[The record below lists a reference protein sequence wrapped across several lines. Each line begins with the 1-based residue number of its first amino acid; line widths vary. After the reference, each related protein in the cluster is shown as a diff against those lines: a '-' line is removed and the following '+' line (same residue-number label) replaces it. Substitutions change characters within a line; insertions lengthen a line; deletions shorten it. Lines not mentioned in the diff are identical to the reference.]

1 MSSLTRR
8 DFIQLAAAVGVASA
22 VDPFET
28 LAAVKPEKFLEF
40 DPLGNLTILF
50 VTDPHGHL
58 KPHYY
63 REPSMN
69 IGAPGMRKTP
79 GHLTGDDFLKFY
91 GVRPGGVEAYF
102 GSNSGFDELSR
113 KYGKMGGFAH
123 IATLVKQTR
132 RDRGADRVL
141 LLDGGDTWQGT
152 AVAMWTEGK
161 GIVEAQNLLG
171 VDAMTPHWEFTYG
184 REIVDKRVSEL
195 KADFLAQ
202 NIRDADWGEVVYPAY
217 KIYDRGGLRV
227 GVIGQSFPYVPIA
240 HPADLSAGLTFGIQP
255 ERMQGYVN
263 ELRGEKKADV
273 VVVLS
278 HDGLEVDKKLASK
291 VSGIDFLIA
300 AHTHDAVYAPIVVNS
315 TVIVQAG
322 THGKF
327 LGRIDADIRGG
338 KVVNYRYK
346 LIPVLSSAIPSD
358 AEMQSHI
365 DKIYAP
371 YKSKLEE
378 KLGVTETT
386 LYRRDTFYG
395 TFDHVIMEAIRAK
408 YDPEIVFS
416 PAYRWGA
423 TVPSGA
429 VITLDDVF
437 NMTAVTYPNV
447 YTFDMKGE
455 QLKLILEDV
464 CDNVFNPDP
473 FFQQGGDMSRLLGV
487 TYDCHIN
494 GAAFDRLHNIM
505 VNGKPLDPNRKY
517 KISAWGG
524 NLYRAG
530 ENVRPGV
537 EPVYDVVA
545 DYVRRKGK
553 VNAPTA
559 SNVRI
564 VGE

>member
-8 DFIQLAAAVGVASA
+8 DFLHLAAAAGLATA
-22 VDPFET
+22 ADPFEA
-28 LAAVKPEKFLEF
+28 LAVASPEKFLEF

-50 VTDPHGHL
+50 ITDPHGHL

-63 REPSMN
+63 REPSVNVASKMMN
-69 IGAPGMRKTP
+69 KTP
-79 GHLTGDDFLKFY
+79 GHLTGEDFLKFY

-102 GSNSGFDELSR
+102 GSSAGFDELSR

-123 IATLVKQTR
+123 IATLVKNTR
-132 RDRGADRVL
+132 KDRGDRVL

-152 AVAMWTEGK
+152 AVALWTQGK
-161 GIVEAQNLLG
+161 ALVEAQNLLG

-184 REIVDKRVSEL
+184 REIVDQRVKEL

-202 NIRDADWGEVVYPAY
+202 NIRDSEWGEAVYPAY
-217 KIYDRGGLRV
+217 KIYDRGGVRV

-255 ERMQGYVN
+255 ERLQGYVN
-263 ELRGEKKADV
+263 ELRGGKKADV
-273 VVVLS
+273 IALLS
-278 HDGLEVDKKLASK
+278 HNGLEVDKKLASR
-291 VSGIDFLIA
+291 VNGIDFLIS
-300 AHTHDAVYAPIVVNS
+300 AHTHDAIFEPIVVNN
-315 TVIVQAG
+315 TVVVQAG

-327 LGRIDADIRGG
+327 LGRIDADVRGG
-338 KVVNYRYK
+338 KVVKYRYK
-346 LIPVLSSAIPSD
+346 LIPVLSSEIPAD
-358 AEMQSHI
+358 PQMQSLI
-365 DKIYAP
+365 DKEYAP
-371 YKSKLEE
+371 YQAKLDE
-378 KLGVTETT
+378 KLGVADVT

-395 TFDHVIMEAIRAK
+395 TFDHVIMEAIK
-408 YDPEIVFS
+408 DVYDPEIVFS

-423 TVPSGA
+423 TVPAGSQ
-429 VITLDDVF
+429 ITVNDVF
-437 NMTAVTYPNV
+437 NVTAVTYPNV

-487 TYDCHIN
+487 TYDCHVN
-494 GAAFDRLHNIM
+494 GAAFDRLHNIV
-505 VNGKPLDPNRKY
+505 VNGKPLDPDKRY

-530 ENVRPGV
+530 ENVRPDTK
-537 EPVYDVVA
+537 PVYDIVA
-545 DYVRRKGK
+545 DYIKRKGR
-553 VNAPTA
+553 VGAPA
-559 SNVRI
+559 VSNVRI
-564 VGE
+564 LGE